1 MEGFRYDWLLCSR
14 RMRCLEC
21 AFNRLF
27 FIVSPWFS
35 LFFHSGISLAQDS
48 RFKSADKKLLAKMNF
63 APELDQK
70 VDLNKVEIGILR
82 AARAVARSTRLHPQR
97 LADAI
102 VLQSHFESGSRSA

>member
-1 MEGFRYDWLLCSR
+1 M
-14 RMRCLEC
+14 
-21 AFNRLF
+21 
-27 FIVSPWFS
+27 
-35 LFFHSGISLAQDS
+35 
-48 RFKSADKKLLAKMNF
+48 KF
-63 APELDQK
+63 AAELDQK

>member
-1 MEGFRYDWLLCSR
+1 
-14 RMRCLEC
+14 MRCLEC